1 MYPMGGNGAGQAIM
15 DAACLSRCLA
25 AHADPE
31 VALRAYEGERLPVT
45 SEVVLR
51 NRAGGPEGVIDEVE
65 RRAPDGF
72 SSLADVIDP
81 AELEK
86 IVSGY
91 ARASGQSAADRSPA
105 G

>member
-1 MYPMGGNGAGQAIM
+1 
-15 DAACLSRCLA
+15 
-25 AHADPE
+25 

-45 SEVVLR
+45 SDVVLR
-51 NRAGGPEGVIDEVE
+51 NRAGGPESVIDEVE

-86 IVSGY
+86 IVSDY
-91 ARASGQSAADRSPA
+91 AQASGQSAADRSPGRHECRHLRRPGAPA
-105 G
+105 GLYAR

>member
-1 MYPMGGNGAGQAIM
+1 
-15 DAACLSRCLA
+15 
-25 AHADPE
+25 
-31 VALRAYEGERLPVT
+31 VALWAYEGERRPVT
-45 SEVVLR
+45 SDVVLR

-65 RRAPDGF
+65 RRAPGGF

-81 AELEK
+81 TELEK

-105 G
+105 A